1 MESQDALNEALA
13 TDMPAEKLSRL
24 RTCVDRKFYGGLDRF
39 LQEYKE
45 AHPGDEK
52 VRVWAAEQMQKVEE
66 QENQDRLQRAANNS
80 MVDEDGF
87 RVATKSYAATKAA
100 EIIARQQER
109 KRKKSASFEG
119 MPNFYRFKERE
130 EKRRKAQNLRAN
142 FMKDRARVSA
152 IMRSNAKSSE

>member
-66 QENQDRLQRAANNS
+66 QEVS
-80 MVDEDGF
+80 
-87 RVATKSYAATKAA
+87 THTS
-100 EIIARQQER
+100 
-109 KRKKSASFEG
+109 EG
-119 MPNFYRFKERE
+119 ESKLETVR
-130 EKRRKAQNLRAN
+130 
-142 FMKDRARVSA
+142 
-152 IMRSNAKSSE
+152 SSEDSRTLPFALFFLLSEPRQASESGK